1 MSDSPLQL
9 NTVHPVSAGIRGIKL
24 LGGERNTEHY
34 IIHPRLSYYRLEE
47 KLLTVDAP
55 QLSYRVFYLL
65 ASELPAYCENV
76 VGYNIKILAAHFRLS
91 DASVYVALGKLLTA
105 DVARKVR
112 KRVLMLD
119 PYIVFSGVLE
129 RRNTIRKQWDEHQ
142 IDELDAVMDRIVD
155 RKGETHFTEES

>member
-9 NTVHPVSAGIRGIKL
+9 NITTDIPRGTQRVKF

-65 ASELPAYCENV
+65 ASELPAYCENIIS
-76 VGYNIKILAAHFRLS
+76 YNIKVLATHFRLS

-105 DVARKVR
+105 DVVRKVR

-129 RRNTIRKQWDEHQ
+129 RRNTVRKQWDEHQ
-142 IDELDAVMDRIVD
+142 TCE
-155 RKGETHFTEES
+155 KEE